1 MLRNDSEPDD
11 PVADD
16 HYGEPDMELLD
27 LRVTVDSVE
36 GVSYC
41 GLRVG
46 DYFDLDNSAELRL
59 PEGWHFCVYALQAV
73 LPVLPAKQSNC
84 RPQTG
89 WSGIRCSAASIL
101 RRSWSC
107 ASSELAAASCAR
119 ASWPDQIPQ
128 CQEAI

>member
-46 DYFDLDNSAELRL
+46 DYFDLDNSAELHL
-59 PEGWHFCVYALQAV
+59 PEGRHFCVYALQAV
-73 LPVLPAKQSNC
+73 LPVLPAKQRQLPATDWLERDSLFC
-84 RPQTG
+84 CPDPEEKLVMRIERTG
-89 WSGIRCSAASIL
+89 RCQL
-101 RRSWSC
+101 RSC
-107 ASSELAAASCAR
+107 ELT
-119 ASWPDQIPQ
+119 
-128 CQEAI
+128 